1 MANEEALPW
10 LVSSRVLALSGLPS
24 VLALSALLCTDSV
37 LEAVERLVTVPSIED
52 FRTKVTGISF
62 SSVSLSSCL
71 VVGERSVVFSGLL
84 LALEAVLL
92 PLSVD

>member
-10 LVSSRVLALSGLPS
+10 LASSRVPALSGLLS
-24 VLALSALLCTDSV
+24 VLALSVLLCTDSV
-37 LEAVERLVTVPSIED
+37 LGGVERLVTVPSIED

-62 SSVSLSSCL
+62 SSALLSSCL
-71 VVGERSVVFSGLL
+71 LVGERSVVFSWLL